1 MSLRTQK
8 TSRLLEY
15 VTTGHLAFG
24 STMYVCL
31 SQKTQNV
38 CVCVVPGADNSDKG
52 LINIH
57 LQIHPSSSGAY
68 TAQRRVRSS
77 QRLKETHKNEGEEE
91 AKSSRGYLNP
101 HKCSINTATTA
112 AQQGPPP
119 RCYRYA
125 STSTWRAPLKE
136 PGRSKSSKRSNTVQI
151 LKNGLFK
158 CKERLDRSVFCCG
171 W

>member
-1 MSLRTQK
+1 M
-8 TSRLLEY
+8 
-15 VTTGHLAFG
+15 
-24 STMYVCL
+24 
-31 SQKTQNV
+31 

-101 HKCSINTATTA
+101 HKCSINNSSSA
-112 AQQGPPP
+112 G
-119 RCYRYA
+119 
-125 STSTWRAPLKE
+125 TSTQMLQIRQHIHLESSTKRTRKKQELQEIQYGPNIEEWTFQMEGKIGQVSVLLRMVRFLVWMPSLKPE
-136 PGRSKSSKRSNTVQI
+136 WKIR
-151 LKNGLFK
+151 
-158 CKERLDRSVFCCG
+158 RSVTEEGRQKECG
-171 W
+171 DKARL